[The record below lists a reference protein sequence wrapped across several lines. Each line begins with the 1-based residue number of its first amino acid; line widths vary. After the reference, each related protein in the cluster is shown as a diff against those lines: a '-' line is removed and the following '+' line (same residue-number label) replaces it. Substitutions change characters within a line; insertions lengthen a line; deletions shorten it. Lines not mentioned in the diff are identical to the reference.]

1 LSFIAA
7 AAEAVQRWA
16 AFFGLQA
23 ADAGDVLPG
32 VESNREKM
40 EGNGSMMGL
49 LRRVAAALGLV
60 ALCWTTGCAGFWVY
74 PGSSSSGS
82 SSTSGDIVYVANETA
97 ETVSGFVVGTGSLT
111 AVSGSPV
118 SLGFSPTALAVNPA
132 DSILFV
138 AGSSQIAAYSIGT
151 GGVLGSLSSG
161 VTGGLLDVVAM
172 DISPDGQWLFALDG
186 TLASNMVTVYEFQ
199 INSSTGALT
208 QEGGASISITTA
220 TPPPSPSA
228 IKVSPVASNGQQY
241 VFVALGTGGDL
252 SILFNTAA
260 SSGALS
266 SPTQMTLTSLP
277 QYTSDNA
284 LTVNADSTILYIAR
298 SNSSLAGVIASY
310 SIGSNG
316 VLTPVAQGATGVMP
330 SAVDLNAAGTGV
342 YVANRTDGTI
352 SEFSTTTSGGLTLL
366 GTIDSGSLPIG
377 LAVDNTGDYLLAAA
391 NGGSSDLTMYSFD
404 STTTGKLD
412 SSAATATGT
421 GPVAIAATH

>member
-1 LSFIAA
+1 
-7 AAEAVQRWA
+7 
-16 AFFGLQA
+16 
-23 ADAGDVLPG
+23 
-32 VESNREKM
+32 
-40 EGNGSMMGL
+40 
-49 LRRVAAALGLV
+49 
-60 ALCWTTGCAGFWVY
+60 
-74 PGSSSSGS
+74 
-82 SSTSGDIVYVANETA
+82 
-97 ETVSGFVVGTGSLT
+97 
-111 AVSGSPV
+111 
-118 SLGFSPTALAVNPA
+118 
-132 DSILFV
+132 
-138 AGSSQIAAYSIGT
+138 
-151 GGVLGSLSSG
+151 
-161 VTGGLLDVVAM
+161 
-172 DISPDGQWLFALDG
+172 
-186 TLASNMVTVYEFQ
+186 
-199 INSSTGALT
+199 
-208 QEGGASISITTA
+208 
-220 TPPPSPSA
+220 
-228 IKVSPVASNGQQY
+228 

-377 LAVDNTGDYLLAAA
+377 LAVDNTGDYLLAAS

>member
-1 LSFIAA
+1 LPLYCV

-23 ADAGDVLPG
+23 AEAGDVLLG

-49 LRRVAAALGLV
+49 LRRVAGALGV
-60 ALCWTTGCAGFWVY
+60 AALCWTTGCAGFWVY
-74 PGSSSSGS
+74 PGSSSSSSS
-82 SSTSGDIVYVANETA
+82 SSTSGDIVYVANGTA
-97 ETVSGFVVGTGSLT
+97 ETVSGFVVGTGTLT

-138 AGSSQIAAYSIGT
+138 AGSSQIAAYSIAS

-161 VTGGLLDVVAM
+161 VTSGLTDVVAM
-172 DISPDGQWLFALDG
+172 DISPDGQWLFALNG
-186 TLASNMVTVYEFQ
+186 SSASGVVMVYEFQ
-199 INSSTGALT
+199 INSSTGVLT
-208 QEGGASISITTA
+208 QEGGASISITGA
-220 TPPPSPSA
+220 APSA

-260 SSGALS
+260 SSGAMTN
-266 SPTQMTLTSLP
+266 PAQMTLTSLP

-284 LTVNADSTILYIAR
+284 LAVNADSSILYIAR
-298 SNSSLAGVIASY
+298 SNSSLAGAIVSY

-316 VLTPVAQGATGVMP
+316 VLNPVPVAQGATGVMP
-330 SAVDLNAAGTGV
+330 SAVVLNAAGTGV
-342 YVANRTDGTI
+342 YVANRTGGNI
-352 SEFSTTTSGGLTLL
+352 SEFSTTSSGGLTLL
-366 GTIDSGSLPIG
+366 GTIASGSLPIG
-377 LAVDNTGDYLLAAA
+377 LAMDNSGDYLLAAS
-391 NGGSSDLTMYSFD
+391 NGGSSDLMMYSFAA
-404 STTTGKLD
+404 GALD
-412 SSAATATGT
+412 LSAATATGT
-421 GPVAIAATH
+421 DPTGPWAIAATH